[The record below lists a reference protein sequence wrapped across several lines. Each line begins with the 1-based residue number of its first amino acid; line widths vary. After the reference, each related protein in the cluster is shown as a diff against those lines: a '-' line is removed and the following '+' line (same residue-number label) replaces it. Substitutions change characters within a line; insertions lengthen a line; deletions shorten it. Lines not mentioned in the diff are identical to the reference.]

1 MSIQFNSPWIHQLK
15 LVREPQLFLKD
26 FSTEVAIVGAGI
38 AGVTT
43 AYFTLKET
51 NKTVC
56 LVEAT
61 KVAHGA
67 TGHNAGQIVSYFEHP
82 FADLVKEYGLTLAAR
97 AQEGIYY
104 AWDLIEEIYADAKLT
119 APLSKFTGYAGC
131 SSVEQILLYLKNIYY
146 QRQAGL
152 NIEEMLVVDDPRV
165 VGCIPTQYNGLYA
178 RVERDYILNALQ
190 TDDTR
195 YIATLA
201 SRKGCVNSALF
212 CEELIDFLLKKYP
225 NRFSLFEHSP
235 VKKVTLLNHE
245 AKLQIG
251 KNVLMAGRVVLCTNG
266 FENFT
271 IDNQVGDDI
280 DTKFHELVIGRVG
293 YMAGYLESVPRKPL
307 AISYFSTPGIDEA
320 DPYFYFTR
328 RAYEHKEH
336 GLTNLVCIG
345 GPEEPLPQKKQY
357 KTPTNSPSEVSKGIN
372 DFIKNTYKYAPGDE
386 IEYIFR
392 WHGLMGYTPNGL
404 RCIGPEPINN
414 LLMYNLG
421 CNGVGILSS
430 IYGAKRISQFLNND
444 KLEPSVFDPIDQ
456 RLANRSKV
464 KSKKPAEAKIPKTQ
478 TRQAGS
484 VASAGSRAQR
494 SGVFAPKGRVK

>member
-1 MSIQFNSPWIHQLK
+1 MSIHFSSPWIHQLK
-15 LVREPQLFLKD
+15 LDRAPQMLYED
-26 FSTEVAIVGAGI
+26 FSSDIAIVGAGI

-43 AYFTLKET
+43 AYFALKET
-51 NKTVC
+51 NKTVS

-119 APLSKFTGYAGC
+119 VPLSKFTGYAGC
-131 SSVEQILLYLKNIYY
+131 SSVEQILLYLKNIYF

-152 NIEEMLVVDDPRV
+152 NVEEILVVDDPWILAQ
-165 VGCIPTQYNGLYA
+165 IPEEYKFLYA
-178 RVERDYILNALQ
+178 TVEREYVLNILQ

-195 YIATLA
+195 YIAALA

-212 CEELIDFLLKKYP
+212 CEELVDFLLKKYP
-225 NRFSLFEHSP
+225 NRFNLFEHSP
-235 VKKVTLLNHE
+235 VKKVTLLKDE
-245 AKLQIG
+245 AELQIG
-251 KNVLMAGRVVLCTNG
+251 KYILQTDRVILCTNG

-271 IDNQVGDDI
+271 IDNQAGKDI
-280 DTKFHELVIGRVG
+280 DAKFHELVIGRIG
-293 YMAGYLESVPRKPL
+293 YMAGYLEKVSRKPV
-307 AISYFSTPGIDEA
+307 AISYFPTPSTKEE

-345 GPEEPLPQKKQY
+345 GPEEELKNKKRY
-357 KTPTNSPSEVSKGIN
+357 KTATESPAEAGAEIN
-372 DFIKNTYKYAPGDE
+372 TFMKSTYKYAPGDE
-386 IEYIFR
+386 IDYIFR

-404 RCIGPEPINN
+404 RCIGPEPLNKV
-414 LLMYNLG
+414 LMYNLG

-430 IYGAKRISQFLNND
+430 IYGAKRISQFLNNH
-444 KLEPSVFDPIDQ
+444 KLESSIFDPVDQ
-456 RLANRSKV
+456 RLASKHS
-464 KSKKPAEAKIPKTQ
+464 SKTKQYAQPKIKK
-478 TRQAGS
+478 
-484 VASAGSRAQR
+484 ASAQSRSTKRDSQSRTKR
-494 SGVFAPKGRVK
+494 SEHAPKRKVG